1 MDQRTPKKTGKRQ
14 AAERY
19 DVADQPLLRRPG
31 GPTVI
36 DLDNYFP
43 AYLAWTANKWARSAS
58 HLYLKRYGIGIEA
71 WRLLVLLAVEGRIT
85 ANRVCQVI
93 GMDKASV
100 SRNFKHMHESGLIE
114 ISDDPDD
121 KRKRF
126 AELTPAGF
134 ALHDRML
141 PVVMRREQRLLA
153 CLTKEER
160 ATLQSYLRRV
170 HANLPALDDPSDY
183 DD

>member
-1 MDQRTPKKTGKRQ
+1 MDQRTPKKTRKSP

-19 DVADQPLLRRPG
+19 DVADQPLLRRAG
-31 GPTVI
+31 GSTVI

-114 ISDDPDD
+114 ITDDPDD

-126 AELTPAGF
+126 AELTAAGF